1 MPLQPEKAISGNAAR
16 SFRRKR
22 IQILTKEIYVPLK
35 RKFMTLQKNAS
46 LLKTGRRIMS
56 DNQFA
61 QADDTLQASIIP
73 ARADKEKRPSQSS
86 LGLKRSLSR
95 LSLLSD
101 SNQRPRDYKS
111 RALAN

>member
-1 MPLQPEKAISGNAAR
+1 
-16 SFRRKR
+16 
-22 IQILTKEIYVPLK
+22 
-35 RKFMTLQKNAS
+35 MTLQKNAS